1 MADNKPINWAYP
13 FKAKGSDGEQSNG
26 ALPELY
32 QQALAQAKDGFYPM
46 GASGLWHGGVHFD
59 EGTASVLD
67 QSAIHCIAD
76 GEVVAY
82 RIDERYPTSRYS
94 EGPTA
99 VHCPF
104 STGFV
109 LVRHKLALP
118 QPPTAGQVQNE
129 GSDTTTAEALTF
141 YSLYMHLLD
150 WAGYSAPDAPSPPA
164 FLGEALYSVKPDKAT
179 DPVLGLRVRTAA
191 RTGTVLALLP
201 KGCKVRVGAA
211 APESAQW
218 RRVLAVVEGNAIPAL
233 SGDDLGWVFTG
244 EMDAVAGEVDTYLVG
259 EKANDAEPSLAPG
272 KGLNVRKAA
281 SGSSAKVGLLPLD
294 AKFRIQS
301 GTGAYRQLV
310 EIVEGQDIAPLS
322 TNSVQNIRGFVHF
335 DSLQSSRLVPL
346 LDKVQLL
353 AEPQPIKAGEL
364 LGHIGKYQNFDD
376 SRPRSLL
383 HLEVFTCEDVPAFIS
398 KSRALAEQLP
408 EEQKTLIK
416 VHAGSSIIQPSPAD
430 SQIPAEWDVRP
441 TSESPKK
448 GGWAKVQRYAV
459 LKADKSNLGQYSAS
473 AKRYSLSAS
482 QKGNL
487 AAELS
492 VNANELPDTADFLM
506 EYYDATGGDPHG
518 YSGGSIPTSHPMRKI
533 GIRLGTAYWVARNQL
548 NEQGGR
554 RSTSGALSAWTTFP
568 LQAAND
574 GLPSG
579 YDRILS
585 GTSWSTLATEH
596 KAIAPDNT
604 RWWYVTVG
612 GPDGQDISG
621 WVPEIDPIIS
631 KHSPWEWPGFSTIQD
646 QAALDAQLARN
657 LEATENASEEESQNY
672 AALIEAT
679 ERGPILSKLHDIID
693 LPDDTGQRDGELTPA
708 ELKTALGKPW
718 LAQQLSLL
726 ITQYESEWRWNEGK
740 WNQLDKLMEHSDSDP
755 NPSWVAEKSRIKTLS
770 WWDELAGQP
779 GIDADGLVWHFQ
791 PMGLLENFQSKKACC
806 EISVE
811 KFKSIFGDRRIFSAY
826 NMPRDGNAFDISAED
841 FTALL
846 NASFKNY
853 NFDSCLHKAH
863 FLAQCYHESD
873 HFNTTIEYDD
883 GMDYDLETHPAT
895 VCNTHGAAS
904 RTCRRHRQIMAEGN
918 TTIGDGPKYKG
929 RGLIQITW
937 KSAYSAFSNYSGI
950 DCIDNPEIIGRDMK
964 TAISASLW
972 YWTIF
977 KGENLNKKID
987 RYYQELSTRTDL
999 TEPKKDEEVVR
1010 LITKIVNGGDR
1021 GLSERQTL
1029 FKKIREQL
1037 K

>member
-13 FKAKGSDGEQSNG
+13 FKAKASDGEQSKG
-26 ALPELY
+26 AVPKIY

-67 QSAIHCIAD
+67 QSSIHCIAD

-118 QPPTAGQVQNE
+118 QPPMTGQGQNE
-129 GSDTTTAEALTF
+129 GSDATTAEALTF

-150 WAGYSAPDAPSPPA
+150 WAGYSAPDAPSPPT

-218 RRVLAVVEGNAIPAL
+218 RRVLAIVQGNAIPAL

-272 KGLNVRKAA
+272 KGLNVRKTA
-281 SGSSAKVGLLPLD
+281 SGSSAKMGLLPLN

-310 EIVEGQDIAPLS
+310 EIVEGQDLAPLS
-322 TNSVQNIRGFVHF
+322 ASSAQNIQGFVHF
-335 DSLQSSRLVPL
+335 DSLQSSRLIPT
-346 LDKVQLL
+346 LDKVQIL
-353 AEPQPIKAGEL
+353 ATPHPIKAGEL
-364 LGHIGKYQNFDD
+364 IGHIGKYQNFSD
-376 SRPRSLL
+376 SQPRAML
-383 HLEVFTCEDVPAFIS
+383 HLEVFTSADVPAFIS

-441 TSESPKK
+441 TSDSPKE
-448 GGWAKVQRYAV
+448 GCWAKVQRYAV
-459 LKADKSNLGQYSAS
+459 LKVDKSNLGQYSAS

-482 QKGNL
+482 QKGSL

-492 VNANELPDTADFLM
+492 VNVNELPDTVDFLM
-506 EYYDATGGDPHG
+506 EYYDDTGGDPHT
-518 YSGGSIPTSHPMRKI
+518 YSGGSIPAAYPLRKI
-533 GIRLGTAYWVARNQL
+533 GLRLSSIYWVERRQL
-548 NEQGGR
+548 NAQGAR
-554 RSTSGALSAWTTFP
+554 LSTSAALHAWTRFP
-568 LQAAND
+568 LQTAND

-585 GTSWSTLATEH
+585 GTSWSTLAAEH

-604 RWWYVTVG
+604 RWWHVTVG
-612 GPDGQDISG
+612 GADGRDISG
-621 WVPEIDPIIS
+621 WVPEIEPIIS

-657 LEATENASEEESQNY
+657 LDATDNASEEESQNY

-693 LPDDTGQRDGELTPA
+693 QPDDTGQRDGQLTPS

-755 NPSWVAEKSRIKTLS
+755 NPSWVAEKSRIKPLS
-770 WWDELAGQP
+770 WWDELVGQP
-779 GIDADGLVWHFQ
+779 GVDAGGLVWHFQ
-791 PMGLLENFQSKKACC
+791 PTEVVGIFLQESHFQITLEMLKK
-806 EISVE
+806 V
-811 KFKSIFGDRRIFSAY
+811 FKSANDSNLNELIGELNPRLQEYKLDTPIRLSHFFAQVRVEVGDNYALVESLRYRPNKLLAFSYFSSRPEEAELYGYKPGLQEANQIEIANRAY
-826 NMPRDGNAFDISAED
+826 NGV
-841 FTALL
+841 T
-846 NASFKNY
+846 
-853 NFDSCLHKAH
+853 
-863 FLAQCYHESD
+863 
-873 HFNTTIEYDD
+873 
-883 GMDYDLETHPAT
+883 
-895 VCNTHGAAS
+895 
-904 RTCRRHRQIMAEGN
+904 GN
-918 TTIGDGPKYKG
+918 TQLGNGDIASGDGWKYRG
-929 RGLIQITW
+929 RGLKQLTGR
-937 KSAYSAFSNYSGI
+937 YNYTEFNRKYPEIWPSENI
-950 DCIDNPEIIGRDMK
+950 DFVTNPEK
-964 TAISASLW
+964 L
-972 YWTIF
+972 
-977 KGENLNKKID
+977 E
-987 RYYQELSTRTDL
+987 
-999 TEPKKDEEVVR
+999 EPKYAARSAVYFWLKNRLYEIADQGPESGNVNSITAVINRHTDSYDERRNQFRRIWVDE
-1010 LITKIVNGGDR
+1010 KIFN
-1021 GLSERQTL
+1021 
-1029 FKKIREQL
+1029 
-1037 K
+1037 

>member
-118 QPPTAGQVQNE
+118 QPPTAGQGQNE

-259 EKANDAEPSLAPG
+259 EKANDAEPNLAPG

-281 SGSSAKVGLLPLD
+281 SGSSAKVGLLPLG

-310 EIVEGQDIAPLS
+310 EIVEGQDIAPLY

-398 KSRALAEQLP
+398 KSRALAEQLS

-693 LPDDTGQRDGELTPA
+693 LPDDTDQRDGELTPA

-791 PMGLLENFQSKKACC
+791 STEVVGMFLQESHFKITLEMLKK
-806 EISVE
+806 V
-811 KFKSIFGDRRIFSAY
+811 FKSANDSNLNELIEELNPRLQEYKLDTPIRLSHFFAQVRVEVGDDYALVESLRYRPNKLLAFSYFSSRPEEAELYGYKPGLQEANQIEIANRAY
-826 NMPRDGNAFDISAED
+826 NGV
-841 FTALL
+841 T
-846 NASFKNY
+846 
-853 NFDSCLHKAH
+853 
-863 FLAQCYHESD
+863 
-873 HFNTTIEYDD
+873 
-883 GMDYDLETHPAT
+883 
-895 VCNTHGAAS
+895 
-904 RTCRRHRQIMAEGN
+904 GN
-918 TTIGDGPKYKG
+918 TQLGNGDITSGDGWKYRG
-929 RGLIQITW
+929 RGLKQLTGR
-937 KSAYSAFSNYSGI
+937 YNYTEFNRKYPELWPSENI
-950 DCIDNPEIIGRDMK
+950 DFVTNPEKLEEPKYAARSAVYFWLKNRLYQIADQGQESENVNSI
-964 TAISASLW
+964 TAIINKHTDSYGERRNQFRRIWADEK
-972 YWTIF
+972 IF
-977 KGENLNKKID
+977 N
-987 RYYQELSTRTDL
+987 
-999 TEPKKDEEVVR
+999 
-1010 LITKIVNGGDR
+1010 
-1021 GLSERQTL
+1021 
-1029 FKKIREQL
+1029 
-1037 K
+1037 